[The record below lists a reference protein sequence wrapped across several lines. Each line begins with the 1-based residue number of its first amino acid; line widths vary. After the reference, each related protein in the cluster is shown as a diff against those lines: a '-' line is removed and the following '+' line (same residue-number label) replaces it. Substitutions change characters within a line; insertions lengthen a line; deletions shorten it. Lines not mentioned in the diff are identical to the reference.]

1 MEITQIRRYSFDER
15 IKEKGPCK
23 GWVAGVGHEER
34 QMRMAEVQVKIFNG
48 YLQQG
53 RCYATA
59 ASLRDN
65 GYFGNVDN
73 QS

>member
-1 MEITQIRRYSFDER
+1 
-15 IKEKGPCK
+15 
-23 GWVAGVGHEER
+23 
-34 QMRMAEVQVKIFNG
+34 MRMAEVQVKIFNG